1 MMHFKKIIT
10 FLILLLV
17 VQFLL
22 GCNGMMR
29 PAKTDYMPF
38 DGFGPDGR
46 SKRAYEAEL
55 DQTRGNRPLT
65 F

>member
-17 VQFLL
+17 VQFIV
-22 GCNGMMR
+22 GCDGIMR
-29 PAKTDYMPF
+29 PVKHDYMPF

-46 SKRAYEAEL
+46 SKRAYEQEL
-55 DQTRGNRPLT
+55 NQTRRPI
-65 F
+65 

>member
-1 MMHFKKIIT
+1 MMYFKKIIT

-17 VQFLL
+17 LQFIV
-22 GCNGMMR
+22 GCV
-29 PAKTDYMPF
+29 PPVKKDYMPF

-55 DQTRGNRPLT
+55 DQTRGNRPLPS
-65 F
+65 

>member
-1 MMHFKKIIT
+1 M
-10 FLILLLV
+10 LV

-22 GCNGMMR
+22 GCNGSMR
-29 PAKTDYMPF
+29 PAKKDYMPF

-55 DQTRGNRPLT
+55 DQTRGNRPLPS
-65 F
+65 